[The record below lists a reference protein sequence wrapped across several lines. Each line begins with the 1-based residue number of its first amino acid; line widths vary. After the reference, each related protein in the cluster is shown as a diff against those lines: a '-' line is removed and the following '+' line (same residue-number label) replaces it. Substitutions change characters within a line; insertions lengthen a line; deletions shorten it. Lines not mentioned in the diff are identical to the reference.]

1 MSSKIRKGQMIS
13 TFGPGAIHVDS
24 RGVSL
29 LTSGI
34 DGWFDGE
41 GDIEPYKL
49 DDERLAKRLNV
60 DHFRQPPDA
69 PSYRKNSTEIDRR
82 FKQWIPVYRFPRWH
96 VCKNIKCNK
105 MEEISPM
112 RDRPPVCRHCGNTM
126 FQVRFVASCKNGH
139 LQDFPW
145 IEWVHR
151 GDPSP
156 DCAKPELTLRSTKNA
171 TLADTIVS
179 CACGKQRNLA
189 GIMSQ
194 EDGKTLSNTV
204 IPVQG
209 ISFPCAGKKPWFGD
223 AYTDS
228 VLCDQPLVG
237 MLRQATNLYYS
248 KVISS
253 IKLPIKERH
262 DIESLIDL
270 LVDKVPSKL
279 FPAIA
284 GFSDDLKIATLK
296 GQVKYELDLF
306 TNDQILSAFSAVVS
320 GSSPSIDVV
329 DSDDEET
336 EYRRQERR
344 LLLDGQDRKDLQC
357 FPLDLSE
364 VDSHF
369 QKYVSNISRVERLT
383 ETRAFVG
390 FDRIEPGVKEKS
402 YNNYQAYQDAI
413 RCNST
418 APDDA
423 WLPAIRVYGEGIYL
437 ELNEGLL
444 NAWQSRTDVLNR
456 VKNLA
461 VRANTSSMAGIDA
474 GRITPR
480 FLLLHTLAHLLINR
494 LVFDSGYSSSALRER
509 LYCSDD
515 QDGAMAGIL
524 IYTSSGDSEG
534 SLGGLVAMAAVNR
547 LINVLKSALAEAEW
561 CSSDPICSE
570 SRGQGPGSLNLAAC
584 HSCAL
589 LPETSCEHM
598 NTLLDRRLLISLS
611 KDGSGFF
618 DSFLVDI

>member
-34 DGWFDGE
+34 DGWFDGD

-49 DDERLAKRLNV
+49 ADERLAKRLNV

-69 PSYRKNSTEIDRR
+69 PSYRKSSSELDKRL
-82 FKQWIPVYRFPRWH
+82 KQWLPVYRFPRWH
-96 VCKNIKCNK
+96 VCKFCNR
-105 MEEISPM
+105 MEELSPLVAGS
-112 RDRPPVCRHCGNTM
+112 PTCKHCNGIL

-179 CACGKQRNLA
+179 CSCGKQRNLA

-223 AYTDS
+223 AHTDS

-253 IKLPIKERH
+253 IKLPIKDQH

-270 LVDKVPSKL
+270 LVEKVPSKL

-284 GFSDDLKIATLK
+284 GFSDDIKLATLK
-296 GQVKYELDLF
+296 GQVKFELDLF

-320 GSSPSIDVV
+320 GLSPSIDVV

-364 VDSHF
+364 IGASF
-369 QKYVSNISRVERLT
+369 QKYFSHISRVERLT

-390 FDRIEPGVKEKS
+390 FDRIESGTKEKS
-402 YNNYQAYQDAI
+402 DNHYQAYQNSI

-418 APDDA
+418 TSKDT
-423 WLPAIRVYGEGIYL
+423 WLPAVRVYGEGIYL

-444 NAWQSRTDVLNR
+444 NSWQSRPDVKNR
-456 VKNLA
+456 VKDLPRQAITN
-461 VRANTSSMAGIDA
+461 SMATLEA

-515 QDGAMAGIL
+515 PDGAMAGVL

-534 SLGGLVAMAAVNR
+534 SLGGLVAMTANNQ
-547 LINVLKSALAEAEW
+547 LINILKSALAEAEW

-598 NTLLDRRLLISLS
+598 NSLLDRRLLVSLA

-618 DSFLVDI
+618 DSFLVDG